1 MKKGKIGFIIW
12 IAVFAFVY
20 LYRGHVASLLIIVL
34 SLAYLLI
41 CFFLIRR
48 QEKQLTLTVS
58 GGQIIQKNETLRMEA
73 VLFNKSILPVMDVP
87 VVFEDYNPV
96 TGSGRECRVLFSAGG
111 GRRSVRELLISDD
124 CCGAHKIRVKE
135 AWLCDALHICRR
147 KLSISAEAVHCVMP
161 EIGQLLIPDDYM
173 ESYDQESFQYSEL
186 RSGSDPG
193 EVFDVRTYLPG
204 DSLKA
209 MHWKLSAKLGE
220 LMVKIPSW
228 PIENSV
234 AVILDN
240 CLEAETV
247 LKAEQRS
254 ALMEL
259 FCTVSAMLAQG
270 GHRHRISWCEPSET
284 DEVSIEARRSADS
297 NPVFGKRSGKGD
309 RGGPETDAGEK
320 ESLPAV
326 CRVREISTMEELWSV
341 IPKILQA
348 GFIRQE
354 ASAVYSYLEQAGDE
368 LFANYFLVT
377 AQAGRDR
384 ELLENYGA
392 VYDFRITDEGT
403 TE

>member
-1 MKKGKIGFIIW
+1 MNKGRIGFIIW

-124 CCGAHKIRVKE
+124 CCGAHKISVKE
-135 AWLCDALHICRR
+135 AWLCDALHVCRK
-147 KLSISAEAVHCVMP
+147 KLALSAEAVHCVMP
-161 EIGQLLIPDDYM
+161 EIGQFSIPDDYM

-186 RSGSDPG
+186 RSGNDPG

-220 LMVKIPSW
+220 LMVRIPSW

-240 CLEAETV
+240 CLEPETK
-247 LKAEQRS
+247 LTAKQRS

-259 FCTVSAMLAQG
+259 YCTVSAMLAQG
-270 GHRHRISWCEPSET
+270 GHRHRISWCEPLEQEESVRPGDAKT
-284 DEVSIEARRSADS
+284 DSKNGFGIRGRKADERAMRSAA
-297 NPVFGKRSGKGD
+297 RE
-309 RGGPETDAGEK
+309 RTD
-320 ESLPAV
+320 LPAV
-326 CRVREISTMEELWSV
+326 CRIREISTMEELWSV
-341 IPKILQA
+341 IPEILQA
-348 GFIRQE
+348 GFIRQKT
-354 ASAVYSYLEQAGDE
+354 SAVYSYLEQASDE
-368 LFANYFLVT
+368 VFANYFLVT

-392 VYDFRITDEGT
+392 VYDFRITNEGT